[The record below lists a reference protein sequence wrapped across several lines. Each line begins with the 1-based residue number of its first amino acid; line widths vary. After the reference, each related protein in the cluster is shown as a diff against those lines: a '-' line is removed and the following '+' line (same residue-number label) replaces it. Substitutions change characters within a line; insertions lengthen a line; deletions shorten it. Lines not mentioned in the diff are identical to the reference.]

1 MTNPK
6 ENRFTKKIM
15 EVYNKIN
22 NKYVTTTCGLVDVT
36 SQNSKS
42 LDSSIHELCSMWTPV
57 HNLKNPL
64 EDSSQQL
71 VYELILVINFNGSP
85 EVWISSLESLVEALR
100 KLRWP

>member
-1 MTNPK
+1 MIWWLRENPIREKLTKVITTNPK
-6 ENRFTKKIM
+6 ENRCTKNRM

-22 NKYVTTTCGLVDVT
+22 LKYVTTTCGLVDVT

-57 HNLKNPL
+57 HNKKNPL

-71 VYELILVINFNGSP
+71 VYELI
-85 EVWISSLESLVEALR
+85 
-100 KLRWP
+100 